1 MNFKDKLL
9 SVTDWV
15 RLKWSKLVVLVK
27 LVPWDKVAA
36 FLVSSGIAS
45 KVSDKINK
53 KP

>member
-1 MNFKDKLL
+1 MSIKDKLL
-9 SVTDWV
+9 SAVDWV
-15 RLKWSKLVVLVK
+15 RLKWSKLVVLLK
-27 LVPWDKVAA
+27 MIPWDKVAA